1 MIAGFE
7 ALSKGK
13 SFGLRCKRRAEVI
26 LIGICFLTLALEK
39 PCVAGENKHPENN
52 ENSNIAG
59 KPADWRRHFHHCGCL
74 CGGV

>member
-1 MIAGFE
+1 
-7 ALSKGK
+7 
-13 SFGLRCKRRAEVI
+13 
-26 LIGICFLTLALEK
+26 LTLALEK